1 MRGSAS
7 LLCIVFFAIVQTAFG
22 QDGLPF
28 MTEVELS
35 RQYSDSR
42 IGSII
47 QESEEAMFFS
57 TSRGVLRYDGAT
69 WERIATPSP
78 VLRIF
83 QHELS
88 NRTFVGLKSG
98 AMEIIR
104 SDSGTYEVRSIQGL
118 NSKQP
123 IQHIIAT
130 DNDIYFV
137 GESEIHQYSPLQKE
151 NAKTYVFAEKLIS
164 GAFIS
169 NSKLYI
175 LFFQEGL
182 FEWQDGKL
190 NPIGDYTRVAEDQ
203 MLFSFEASVGT
214 YVGFDSDVIYRFSDG
229 VFHAVKEHLRKYVSD
244 NFLSDGLL
252 LNDSLMAI
260 STLAGGAIVAN
271 INTNDIK
278 YRFDYTTGARD
289 NEIFCLGKDRD
300 EGLWMAY
307 EAGLSRVDLA
317 QPVKNFS
324 GYPGLEGNLTA
335 SLFVNGHLHVG
346 TGNGVFVLKQAT
358 SQAEIER
365 MMEEM
370 MRKKQEAKED
380 QASNYVPPESQVSN
394 TEEKEAAELIE
405 RFKENPSE
413 VKEELSRK
421 EIRELK
427 REIRK
432 QRREE
437 RKNMTPGEIIED
449 IFTNGSDSEPEPK
462 KQSGPD
468 PMRSLI
474 PNPTTGPAGSGMT
487 APPGSAGGQ
496 RNKPQVLQ
504 QESQA
509 KKVAAQEQKLKT
521 LRNSYLFKKVKGI
534 DVKCRQLISIQ
545 DQVFAATNNG
555 LYHITGESSSNLA
568 PGMYINYVTASAD
581 EKRLLIASLN
591 GVYELKQNEGG
602 KWVSH
607 ALNDSVRFVAY
618 NVIEDTE
625 GSVWAGTD
633 NGAYHYLPNET
644 KLVKLPDVLNER
656 VLVTNAYGKIHFL
669 LPSALFHYVSDADT
683 VLPATLPEIP
693 QADRLEYLLGDH
705 DIIWVRSNL
714 GWHVLNGERFIPL
727 LPYLELFE
735 DIRNL
740 STDKDGNIYVI
751 DKSSDIYSV
760 ENSNISSAYKFNIYI
775 RQVVDANGQSF
786 SLESTKIE
794 TDGNALVFNVSAP
807 FYLKKEGTKYQF
819 RIKGP
824 YNNWS
829 QWLEDPEIHPGII
842 PPGDYVLEVRARNIL
857 GEMSEIKTLAFKV
870 PRPLYLRWYFLVLYV
885 AILTLLIFTIIKI
898 RERSLKETQRILE
911 AKVAERTAELEEE
924 KVKTEELLLNIL
936 PKDTA
941 DELQKNGKATARHY
955 NQVSVLFTD
964 FKGFTAF
971 AEKTKPEDLVSE
983 LHRYFVKFDEIIGK
997 YYLEKIKTIGDAYM
1011 CAGGVPIRNNSN
1023 AIAITLAA
1031 LEIREYMKQVAAEK
1045 QSRNEEFL
1053 EIRIGIHTGPL
1064 TAGVVGMKKFAYDI
1078 WGDTVNTASRME
1090 SSSEPGRVNVSGTTH
1105 EMIKK
1110 YFDCEY
1116 RGKRDA
1122 KGKGAVDM
1130 YFVNAIKPEF
1140 SEGGDGMTP
1149 NGALLELIS

>member
-1 MRGSAS
+1 
-7 LLCIVFFAIVQTAFG
+7 
-22 QDGLPF
+22 

-78 VLRIF
+78 VLRVF

-98 AMEIIR
+98 AMEILR
-104 SDSGTYEVRSIQGL
+104 SDSGTYEVRPIQGL

-123 IQHIIAT
+123 IQHIVAT
-130 DNDIYFV
+130 DNDIYFI

-151 NAKTYVFAEKLIS
+151 NAKTFAFAEKLIS
-164 GAFIS
+164 GAFIHAE
-169 NSKLYI
+169 KLYI

-190 NPIGDYTRVAEDQ
+190 NGVSNYVRMAEDQ
-203 MLFSFEASVGT
+203 MIFSFESAQGT
-214 YVGFDSDVIYRFSDG
+214 FVGFDSDVIYRFSDG
-229 VFHAVKEHLRKYVSD
+229 KFHAVKEHLRKYVSD

-260 STLAGGAIVAN
+260 STLAGGAVVV
-271 INTNDIK
+271 NTQTHDIK

-289 NEIFCLGKDRD
+289 NEVFCLGKDRD
-300 EGLWMAY
+300 EGLWLAY

-335 SLFVNGHLHVG
+335 SLLANGHLHVG

-365 MMEEM
+365 MMEDVL
-370 MRKKQEAKED
+370 RKKQEAKQE
-380 QASNYVPPESQVSN
+380 QVSSYVPPETNVSKS
-394 TEEKEAAELIE
+394 EENEAAELIE
-405 RFKENPSE
+405 RYKDNPSE
-413 VKEELSRK
+413 VKDELSRK

-437 RKNMTPGEIIED
+437 RKNLTPGEIIEE
-449 IFTNGSDSEPEPK
+449 IFTGDKEEPEAEQPEEEPK

-496 RNKPQVLQ
+496 RSKPQVLK

-509 KKVAAQEQKLKT
+509 KKVAADEQKLKT

-534 DVKCRQLISIQ
+534 DVKCRQLISIGNE
-545 DQVFAATNNG
+545 VFAATNNG
-555 LYHITGESSSNLA
+555 LYRIQGEGSSNLT
-568 PGMYINYVTASAD
+568 PGMYINYVTVTSD
-581 EKRLLIASLN
+581 QKRLLIASLN
-591 GVYELKQNEGG
+591 GVYELKQNGSG

-618 NVIEDTE
+618 NVVEDAE
-625 GSVWAGTD
+625 GNVWAGTD
-633 NGAYHYLPNET
+633 NGAYHYLPDET
-644 KLVKLPDVLNER
+644 RFVGIPDVMNER

-669 LPSALFHYVSDADT
+669 LPSALFHYMPGSDT

-693 QADRLEYLLGDH
+693 EADRLEYLLGDH
-705 DIIWVRSNL
+705 DMIWVRSNL
-714 GWHVLNGERFIPL
+714 GWHVLNGEEYIPL

-735 DIRNL
+735 DIRHL
-740 STDKDGNIYVI
+740 STDKNGNIYVV
-751 DKSSDIYSV
+751 DKSTDIYSI
-760 ENSNISSAYKFNIYI
+760 ENSNSSSDYKFNIYI
-775 RQVVDANGQSF
+775 RQVANVNGQTF
-786 SLESTKIE
+786 SLEDMKIE
-794 TDGNALVFNVSAP
+794 TDGNSLVFNVSAP
-807 FYLKKEGTKYQF
+807 FYLKKQGTQYQYRIEGA
-819 RIKGP
+819 RD
-824 YNNWS
+824 NWS
-829 QWLEDPEIHPGII
+829 RWLDDPEIEPGMI

-857 GEMSEIKTLAFKV
+857 GEISEIKTLAFKV
-870 PRPLYLRWYFLVLYV
+870 PSPWYKRWYMLLLYV
-885 AILTLLIFTIIKI
+885 AILTLFIWGLIKY

-911 AKVAERTAELEEE
+911 AKVAERTAELEKE

-983 LHRYFVKFDEIIGK
+983 LHNYFVRFDEIIGK

-1031 LEIREYMKQVAAEK
+1031 LDIRDFMQQVATEK
-1045 QSRNEEFL
+1045 QARNQEFL

-1090 SSSEPGRVNVSGTTH
+1090 SCSEPGHVNVSGTTY
-1105 EMIKK
+1105 EMVKK
-1110 YFDCEY
+1110 YFECEY

-1130 YFVNAIKPEF
+1130 YFVHAIKPEF
-1140 SEGGDGMTP
+1140 SENGDGKTP
-1149 NGALLELIS
+1149 NKELWELIN